1 MHYLGCSTRRTER
14 RSRGVRGCTLRLGKF
29 LIVNLRN
36 AVMHPKNILREV
48 PEL

>member
-14 RSRGVRGCTLRLGKF
+14 RSRGVRSCTLRLR
-29 LIVNLRN
+29 VPRN
-36 AVMHPKNILREV
+36 AVMRPKNILREV